1 MSDMFLRTKSLIGE
15 DNLAKLKGSSVAVF
29 GLGGV
34 GSYAAEALTRSGIG
48 TLYIYDNDTV
58 SQSNINRQLIALPS
72 TVGEKKTDLVKSR
85 CLSVNPEIEIYDF
98 CEFITPE
105 SEIPFEKFDFIIDA
119 VDNVTAKIFLAE
131 NAQNK
136 NIPIISV
143 MGTGNKLHPEKLT
156 ISDIYK
162 TYECPLCKV
171 MRYELKK
178 RGIKKLPVVWS
189 DETPKKPENLG
200 ENKGSHPAP
209 ASMVF
214 VPATAGITAASYAI
228 RKLME
233 K

>member
-1 MSDMFLRTKSLIGE
+1 MSDIFLRTKSLIGE
-15 DNLAKLKGSSVAVF
+15 DNLDKLKGSAVAVF

-34 GSYAAEALTRSGIG
+34 GSYAAEALARSGIG

-58 SQSNINRQLIALPS
+58 SESNINRQLIALES
-72 TVGEKKTDLVKSR
+72 TVGKMKTELVRER
-85 CLSVNPEIEIYDF
+85 CTAINPEIKIFDF

-105 SEIPFEKFDFIIDA
+105 SQIPFHKFDFIIDA
-119 VDNVTAKIFLAE
+119 IDNVTAKIFLAE

-143 MGTGNKLHPEKLT
+143 MGTGNKLNPEKLT
-156 ISDIYK
+156 VGDIYK
-162 TYECPLCKV
+162 THECPLCKV

-178 RGIKKLPVVWS
+178 RGVKKLTVVWS
-189 DETPKKPENLG
+189 DETPIPPQSLG
-200 ENKGSHPAP
+200 ESKGSHPAP

-214 VPATAGITAASYAI
+214 VPATAGMLAASYVI
-228 RKLME
+228 KKLIE

>member
-1 MSDMFLRTKSLIGE
+1 MFLRTKSLIGE

-200 ENKGSHPAP
+200 ETKGSHPAP

>member
-1 MSDMFLRTKSLIGE
+1 MFLRTKSLIGE

-85 CLSVNPEIEIYDF
+85 CLSVNPEIRIHDF

-105 SEIPFEKFDFIIDA
+105 SKIPFEKFDFIIDA
-119 VDNVTAKIFLAE
+119 VDNVTAKIFLAK

-200 ENKGSHPAP
+200 ETKGSHPAP

>member
-72 TVGEKKTDLVKSR
+72 TIGEKKTDLVKSR
-85 CLSVNPEIEIYDF
+85 CLSVNPEIRIYDF

-200 ENKGSHPAP
+200 ETKGSHPAP

-214 VPATAGITAASYAI
+214 VPAAAGITAASYAI

>member
-85 CLSVNPEIEIYDF
+85 CLSVNPEIRIHDF

-105 SEIPFEKFDFIIDA
+105 SKIPFEKFDFIIDA
-119 VDNVTAKIFLAE
+119 VDNVTAKIFLAK

-200 ENKGSHPAP
+200 ETKGSHPAP